1 MEHIVQISVN
11 VDDNRIIQICEEA
24 AAKQIIEDVKE
35 YAHGRTYYSKALNEK
50 PENLKPLFVEEI
62 RKVVDE
68 NKDEIIKLAV
78 KELAY
83 NMARTKAVKEA
94 VGDMLN
100 EVSNNE

>member
-1 MEHIVQISVN
+1 MEHIVQIAVN

-35 YAHGRTYYSKALNEK
+35 YSHGRTYYGKTLNEK

-78 KELAY
+78 KELAN
-83 NMARTKAVKEA
+83 NMARTKAFKKAIDE
-94 VGDMLN
+94 MLN
-100 EVSNNE
+100 EEEK